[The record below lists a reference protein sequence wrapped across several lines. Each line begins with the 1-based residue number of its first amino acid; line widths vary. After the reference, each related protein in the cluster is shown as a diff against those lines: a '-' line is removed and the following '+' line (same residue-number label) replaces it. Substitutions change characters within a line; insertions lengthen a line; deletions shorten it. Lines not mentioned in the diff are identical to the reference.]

1 MTGLYL
7 PLAIRKAPPTPP
19 KQSALAVLFKK
30 VAAWVRRHWRELG
43 GKLGRPPS
51 PLSQPSRVE

>member
-7 PLAIRKAPPTPP
+7 PLAIRKTPPTPLKP
-19 KQSALAVLFKK
+19 SALAVLSKK

-43 GKLGRPPS
+43 GK
-51 PLSQPSRVE
+51 